1 MSHPFLRNST
11 AIERMMQKL
20 RGLGGRGAVPT
31 ILPVGQS
38 SDDDLLEIIASGLVG
53 GLVLIAIAVIIVW
66 KFFAV
71 IKNFLQRV
79 SNQLGRMNGDV
90 AQNHM
95 AGQELDLES
104 GPSAGVPRNLTDS
117 EIIRL
122 REAAPRAV
130 RAVEARTYV

>member
-11 AIERMMQKL
+11 AIERMIQKL

-53 GLVLIAIAVIIVW
+53 GPVLIAIAVIIVW
-66 KFFAV
+66 KFFAE
-71 IKNFLQRV
+71 IKNFVQRV